1 MKMSERDRVN
11 DTPLAHWQTMETAPK
26 DKALWLYSPGYASGA
41 VAGYWNKRGWWSAI
55 DGAGSALPGPKYW
68 MLRTEPPAPP
78 DFAERG
84 G

>member
-1 MKMSERDRVN
+1 MLDKRQAD
-11 DTPLAHWQTMETAPK
+11 DTPMNHWQPIGTAPK
-26 DKALWLYSPGYASGA
+26 DKPLWLYSMGYACGA
-41 VAGYWNKRGWWSAI
+41 VAGYWNKRGWWSAVG
-55 DGAGSALPGPKYW
+55 GAGSALVQPHYW